1 MAEEADNLPE
11 PETPSAVEARL
22 AALEAQLAQA
32 ERLAALEQR
41 IRQLPA
47 VSPPTASNRRTELV
61 ALAFGLC
68 LFGGA
73 IGLIT
78 GLSEVQGISQTL
90 LTSALGFAGGS
101 LLTYLGSKQVD
112 GLTQNAG
119 LSGVRAGVGLGS
131 FALGVMVFA
140 LAGVWLRLVGIP
152 LPADAAKPARASAT
166 ATATRADGSETSD
179 GARASEPSG
188 GATQDD
194 SQKLALRGDEGR
206 PELGELT
213 ARVNA
218 AVQHGNW
225 NDAQLMCTEYWPEHA
240 SLAADCGRTYRTYR
254 DRQKARA
261 LLQLAAQLQP
271 ADSETVSADEL
282 QWLQEAAD

>member
-11 PETPSAVEARL
+11 PETPSAVDARL

-47 VSPPTASNRRTELV
+47 VNPPTASNRRTELL
-61 ALAFGLC
+61 ALAFGLG

-112 GLTQNAG
+112 TLAQNAG

-140 LAGVWLRLVGIP
+140 LAGAWLRLVGIP

-166 ATATRADGSETSD
+166 AIRADGGDTSD
-179 GARASEPSG
+179 GARASARG
-188 GATQDD
+188 GDDTQDERL
-194 SQKLALRGDEGR
+194 KVTLRSNEDQ

-218 AVQHGNW
+218 AVQQGNW

-282 QWLQEAAD
+282 QWLHEAAD